1 MLIYAPCVSHCL
13 QYLYGVARTESS
25 TATADPPSNEWKR
38 YVNKTHTIPEE
49 GTLTGLQTHIDSID
63 KCIKW
68 TTEGEVETTVEKNGI
83 EKKKKKTLDF
93 LDTVYVTVLQEV
105 TARST
110 LESSAKKP
118 ND

>member
-1 MLIYAPCVSHCL
+1 M
-13 QYLYGVARTESS
+13 
-25 TATADPPSNEWKR
+25 
-38 YVNKTHTIPEE
+38 NKTHTIPEE

-83 EKKKKKTLDF
+83 EKKKKSLDF
-93 LDTVYVTVLQEV
+93 LDTVYVTVLLEV
-105 TARST
+105 TARSA

>member
-1 MLIYAPCVSHCL
+1 MLIYAPCVSHYL
-13 QYLYGVARTESS
+13 QYRYGVARTESS
-25 TATADPPSNEWKR
+25 TATADPPPNEWKR

-83 EKKKKKTLDF
+83 EKKKKTLDF

>member
-83 EKKKKKTLDF
+83 EKKKKNTRLSGHGICNC
-93 LDTVYVTVLQEV
+93 LTGSYGSIDTRVFRKET
-105 TARST
+105 
-110 LESSAKKP
+110 K
-118 ND
+118 

>member
-38 YVNKTHTIPEE
+38 YVNKTHAIPEE

-83 EKKKKKTLDF
+83 EKKKKKNTGLSGHGICNC
-93 LDTVYVTVLQEV
+93 LTGSYGSIDTRVFRKET
-105 TARST
+105 
-110 LESSAKKP
+110 K
-118 ND
+118 